1 MTTSK
6 ISTSKISTS
15 DQQGRNV
22 RCINGT
28 SGSNRTINSR
38 KTVSVVTDTAKEV
51 PMSRRKNLP
60 RKKHPVNEDLP
71 SGQIVPDIS
80 SRNGSAAFIPI
91 LLVTCYFRKARHY
104 LPGFNVIG
112 GDALS
117 AILKKKLQE
126 LTSRIESSNCN
137 IIIEGT
143 STSLTPTL
151 KNSVP
156 ATTTSAAHNERLPV
170 DQDNDIAYS
179 SGDLDRSSDNLAHDW
194 RRKWQQ
200 SEEIEEQNAA
210 CSSSETGI
218 EVDNRHP
225 VLLSALEPAVTSAG
239 CSSSRNCT
247 TTSMS
252 DQDQEVLNGASGSE
266 SRTEIGTELTDSA
279 SSKPAGETNGTL
291 STMASNSTDYKQSIK
306 WEADFV
312 KMVLKDSELLFKEYA
327 SGQTEKVMTLKAFNQ
342 LEHPNGT
349 ERNGED
355 YKLAQKLLPDYVS
368 ECLEARYRKVLVG
381 SCKGRVNWEKT
392 IQQPDRL
399 DDKLSKE
406 ISGWKS
412 MGDTMVDDIVDMDM
426 STKHG
431 RWLDFDMEALE
442 QGVEIQKNILT
453 SLVDELVSDLS
464 F

>member
-1 MTTSK
+1 MPDVS
-6 ISTSKISTS
+6 STSKVDENICSS
-15 DQQGRNV
+15 
-22 RCINGT
+22 
-28 SGSNRTINSR
+28 SFY
-38 KTVSVVTDTAKEV
+38 TD
-51 PMSRRKNLP
+51 
-60 RKKHPVNEDLP
+60 P
-71 SGQIVPDIS
+71 SGDMLFSKS
-80 SRNGSAAFIPI
+80 SALSS
-91 LLVTCYFRKARHY
+91 
-104 LPGFNVIG
+104 PGFNVIG